1 MGRHERRRSA
11 CVVRDPR
18 RVARARWWLW
28 LLPLS
33 GLALWPLAPVAAFIV
48 AVALVF
54 GVGGLVRYRVGAGI
68 RLEGDAARDWARG
81 ADLLREIRRGWPALG
96 TLAEPAD
103 IRPTLARTGYH
114 LAKLV
119 AARVRMEAYA
129 AELRAARDGLPAG
142 DLRDE
147 ADERAEA
154 AADRARDLD
163 AQLAARLAALGR
175 LAARRR
181 AAGAARPGA
190 GPDRGGRGAHGRGPR
205 GLPGTVRVATVTV
218 RNAIVGGP
226 RAALRLRPCHLG
238 ACHRPSGSGSTSVP
252 RTRWR

>member
-1 MGRHERRRSA
+1 MGRHERRRTA

-28 LLPLS
+28 LLPLC
-33 GLALWPLAPVAAFIV
+33 GLALWPLAPVAAFL
-48 AVALVF
+48 AAGALVF

-96 TLAEPAD
+96 GLAEPAD

-147 ADERAEA
+147 ADERSEA

-175 LAARRR
+175 LAASLDGHERDERVR
-181 AAGAARPGA
+181 ALLAAGPPALPDP
-190 GPDRGGRGAHGRGPR
+190 GPDPIAEVEGR
-205 GLPGTVRVATVTV
+205 TVVVL
-218 RNAIVGGP
+218 
-226 RAALRLRPCHLG
+226 AAYRELSGLRPS
-238 ACHRPSGSGSTSVP
+238 PSE
-252 RTRWR
+252 TRS